1 MTATNLLGWC
11 ASAADLPRAC
21 ADLSEFLAL
30 QRRRTEARS
39 EPLFGLW
46 VDPRWGERIP
56 CELLWREAD
65 GKSGTA
71 YIRETAGV
79 NGIWMLCWIEVPPA
93 APRLT
98 RRALLASLAAAFG
111 APRADPPPAFVPV
124 FPLDAPA
131 SDVRTELQRLTTEHA
146 DLMLAPLYQDVRSG
160 RLQTAALLPQT
171 VELHPGAS
179 RRCRSRRQR
188 LH

>member
-1 MTATNLLGWC
+1 MTATSLVGWC
-11 ASAADLPRAC
+11 ASRADLRRAC

-39 EPLFGLW
+39 EPLLGLW
-46 VDPRWGERIP
+46 LDPRWGERIP
-56 CELLWREAD
+56 CELLWRESD
-65 GKSGTA
+65 GKSGTVR
-71 YIRETAGV
+71 IRETAGV
-79 NGIWMLCWIEVPPA
+79 DRIWMLCWLEVPPA
-93 APRLT
+93 ARPLT

-131 SDVRTELQRLTTEHA
+131 SDVRTELQRLTTEYA
-146 DLMLAPLYQDVRSG
+146 NLVLAPLYQDAHSG
-160 RLQTAALLPQT
+160 RLQMAALHPQIGRT
-171 VELHPGAS
+171 HPEAS
-179 RRCRSRRQR
+179 RRCGPRRER